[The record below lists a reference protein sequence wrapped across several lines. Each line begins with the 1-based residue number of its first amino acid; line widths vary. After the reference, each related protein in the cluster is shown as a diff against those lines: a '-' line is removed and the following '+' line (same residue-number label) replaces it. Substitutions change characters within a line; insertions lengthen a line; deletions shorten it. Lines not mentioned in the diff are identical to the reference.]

1 MRRKVPAGALSALLV
16 ATSTPVP
23 ALAENLEG
31 AAQPVLEQGNQ
42 QAEAVDAG
50 TSSEQAVEES
60 VQQEGSAAD
69 YDAASAGIA
78 RGDATPDAAN
88 ASDAAK
94 ASGATEAHAAKT
106 SAEQRAQADA
116 PASPVQELSTDDGTQ
131 PAPSAANGRAAGD
144 SYANEAPSHE
154 ASDFVG
160 IYGMISYYYDNGSST
175 GSVAIPNA
183 DAIASIGEPVHKA
196 SGGWT
201 VTVTLRS
208 DLTANQLG
216 VPSWNVSDPANK
228 HIDVDNSKLTIE
240 FSTDSDTDGSWS
252 CFGAARASIKFTTE
266 KPAQAP
272 AFDLK
277 KVVGDVL
284 SYTIDAGSL
293 KPKKYGMNTGEIPAS
308 MIDSISAPVRNAQGG
323 WDITVTLK
331 PGTAADYNVPE
342 GYLRGFAADEMV
354 IDSSAEAKMQ
364 FTVSTVDA
372 NATTWQCHAKGKA
385 AFTFIHQETPAA
397 PAAPAAPD
405 VAAIQGA
412 ASYTLRNADG
422 SEAFSTRV
430 SIPEDAIE
438 SVGSVYQADDGNYAV
453 DVTLAAKKTP
463 ADYGIEP
470 PAFYDTAYEL
480 DQDASTLTMTLEYVD
495 GAWTYTWPSVI
506 QLVFAPVAGPTF
518 DMSEQVNKV
527 GNIAYVVYDENGK
540 QEYSGSAT
548 LSKLGGMDKV
558 TGVGKPQQQDNGT
571 WAVDV
576 TLADDTLAS
585 LNQTD
590 VPSYMLKHDK
600 GAYVLDLKASDLTG
614 TYRTTGSGTTYT
626 IFGNDRPT
634 FVFRYQEPQEPQAPA
649 FDISNE
655 LNVYGTVNYKVN
667 KADGSSYDNG
677 THLVS
682 ADNIANVGTPYQ
694 TEDGCWAVDVV
705 LKGDPAPEDYAV
717 PNWVLGDA
725 GYEFDANAS
734 DLTLTFRT
742 LTPEGTTWYCSGND
756 RALLVFAE
764 KTEGENPG
772 TTVPGED
779 VDTGDDAE
787 NPEGGEDVKGP
798 SDGEKPES
806 ASDNAAEWD
815 ADKQNAAKQDAA
827 KRRDVGDAPAQKG
840 EDKLAQTGD
849 PLDGLVA
856 VAAAGTITL
865 VAGIE
870 LKRRNEHDAR

>member
-1 MRRKVPAGALSALLV
+1 MRRKVLAGALSALLV

-252 CFGAARASIKFTTE
+252 CFGAARASIKFTTK
-266 KPAQAP
+266 KPAQPSDDPYATEAP
-272 AFDLK
+272 SHEAINFVGKDLPITYYSDDGSSH
-277 KVVGDVL
+277 VRL
-284 SYTIDAGSL
+284 TISKADF
-293 KPKKYGMNTGEIPAS
+293 
-308 MIDSISAPVRNAQGG
+308 IDSISEPSHNADGG
-323 WDITVTLK
+323 WTVTVTLRDDL
-331 PGTAADYNVPE
+331 TAQQIGALPALVKDPANKY
-342 GYLRGFAADEMV
+342 
-354 IDSSAEAKMQ
+354 IDTAKSKLSIEFSTKDDKSKTWECSDQALGASLYFTAEKLVQ
-364 FTVSTVDA
+364 
-372 NATTWQCHAKGKA
+372 
-385 AFTFIHQETPAA
+385 A
-397 PAAPAAPD
+397 PAAPTAAD
-405 VAAIQGA
+405 IAVIQGA
-412 ASYTLRNADG
+412 ANYTLQNEDG
-422 SEAFSTRV
+422 SEGYSNRMN
-430 SIPEDAIE
+430 IPEDVIENVSDVYKAI
-438 SVGSVYQADDGNYAV
+438 DGNYAV

-694 TEDGCWAVDVV
+694 TEDGCWTVDVV

-787 NPEGGEDVKGP
+787 NPEGGEDVKDP
-798 SDGEKPES
+798 SDGEKPED
-806 ASDNAAEWD
+806 ASDGAAE
-815 ADKQNAAKQDAA
+815 QNADKQDAA
-827 KRRDVGDAPAQKG
+827 KRRDGGDAPEQKD

-870 LKRRNEHDAR
+870 LKRRNEHDA